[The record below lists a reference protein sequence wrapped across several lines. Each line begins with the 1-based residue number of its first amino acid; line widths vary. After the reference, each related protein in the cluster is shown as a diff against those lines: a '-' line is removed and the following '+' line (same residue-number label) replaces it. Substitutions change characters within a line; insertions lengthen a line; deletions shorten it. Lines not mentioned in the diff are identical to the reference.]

1 MHLGQHNTS
10 TCFLLL
16 TLFTRSTRA
25 SIAPAFETPPLSSQ
39 QVERR
44 NNNPLNIDWS
54 PAPSAED
61 GPPGAANALR
71 NPAYLPVQIGGI
83 VGSYALSL
91 VLVAIIL
98 LSLSKKRRDR
108 IRAAEDVDLWPDS
121 PYEHEFSESITGFQS
136 QDDVQFQKGPEYLN
150 FHELPKSHIEEHVHF
165 QDQVYSQDQVHIQ
178 NHIQG
183 HVRNFSLPSPASPT
197 FSASQEA
204 TPYSFPS
211 PQSSY
216 RGQPGVDPYVDQSV
230 VEQDKAMAQAQLEEM
245 YKYVMEQ
252 EAAKEA
258 GVNFMGPVF
267 PASSQQRN
275 APSGGIMKK
284 ERAKP
289 ANLNLSDD
297 KSEKTQSR
305 ASSFLSALKSP
316 LGKKKDKLHAI
327 SISSPILTPMSGT
340 FPQYIGE
347 EMSTIPPRHYAPAV
361 PPPVPADQAP
371 FHQQR
376 NVNLA
381 PITPPDRSPE
391 STQSIDERLRNMSI
405 KGKDKDVQDE
415 TNEEEEEEGQKHDN
429 YNHARYET
437 ASMTASMTEPDPIS
451 ATSETST
458 TPLFGRHDK
467 RGDRMSG
474 LPSSPKPGVNRFPSL
489 TSLPSLP
496 ASPKPGAT
504 FSRPNAPSA
513 VRTGG
518 TLPLRAY
525 EPPLM
530 SPNTYDRTVKQTV
543 FERNVPPTPGL
554 GTARTPRTGAPVPY
568 SPYQPFSPVVPITP
582 SLVTKADRKRMR
594 RMEPKTPTLEL
605 VKGDNELW

>member
-1 MHLGQHNTS
+1 MPFGLHGTS
-10 TCFLLL
+10 ASYMVFSL
-16 TLFTRSTRA
+16 STSFVKA
-25 SIAPAFETPPLSSQ
+25 LEAAAFEAPPVSSD

-44 NNNPLNIDWS
+44 NNNPLGIAWG
-54 PAPSAED
+54 PAPPPDE

-83 VGSYALSL
+83 VGAYAFSL

-98 LSLSKKRRDR
+98 LGLSKKRRDR
-108 IRAAEDVDLWPDS
+108 IRAAEDFDLREQS
-121 PYEHEFSESITGFQS
+121 PFKSDFPKDFAAFQS
-136 QDDVQFQKGPEYLN
+136 QDDVQFQGQPPYPS
-150 FHELPKSHIEEHVHF
+150 FHELPKGNIEDHA
-165 QDQVYSQDQVHIQ
+165 
-178 NHIQG
+178 QG
-183 HVRNFSLPSPASPT
+183 HVRDYSLPSPTNPS
-197 FSASQEA
+197 FSATKEQN
-204 TPYSFPS
+204 PYIFPS
-211 PQSSY
+211 PHDSFG
-216 RGQPGVDPYVDQSV
+216 GQPGVDRYVDQSV
-230 VEQDKAMAQAQLEEM
+230 VQHDKAMAQAQLEEM
-245 YKYVMEQ
+245 YKYVLEQ

-258 GVNFMGPVF
+258 GIEFRGPAF
-267 PASSQQRN
+267 PASSQQKN
-275 APSGGIMKK
+275 ASLGDMVKK
-284 ERAKP
+284 EKAKP

-316 LGKKKDKLHAI
+316 LGKKKDRVQAL
-327 SISSPILTPMSGT
+327 SISSPIMTPMSST

-347 EMSTIPPRHYAPAV
+347 EMNAIPPRQYAPAV

-371 FHQQR
+371 FHMRR
-376 NVNLA
+376 NADVA
-381 PITPPDRSPE
+381 PLTPPDLSSK
-391 STQSIDERLRNMSI
+391 STQSIDERLRAMAI
-405 KGKDKDVQDE
+405 KGKDKGVRGEGDD
-415 TNEEEEEEGQKHDN
+415 EEEEEEGGHGRDSQ
-429 YNHARYET
+429 YHARNET
-437 ASMTASMTEPDPIS
+437 ASMAEPDPIS
-451 ATSETST
+451 TTSETST
-458 TPLFGRHDK
+458 TPLFRPDR

-474 LPSSPKPGVNRFPSL
+474 LPS
-489 TSLPSLP
+489 
-496 ASPKPGAT
+496 SPKPGAT

-568 SPYQPFSPVVPITP
+568 SPYQPFSPVIPITP

-594 RMEPKTPTLEL
+594 RMEPKTPTLEM
-605 VKGDNELW
+605 VKSDNEIW

>member
-1 MHLGQHNTS
+1 MHFGQHNTS
-10 TCFLLL
+10 TSFLLF
-16 TLFTRSTRA
+16 TLFISLTRS
-25 SIAPAFETPPLSSQ
+25 SIAPAFEAPPLSSE

-91 VLVAIIL
+91 VLVAVIL

-121 PYEHEFSESITGFQS
+121 PYQHEFAESITGFQS
-136 QDDVQFQKGPEYLN
+136 QDDVHFHLGPEYLD
-150 FHELPKSHIEEHVHF
+150 FHELPKSHTQEHVHF
-165 QDQVYSQDQVHIQ
+165 QDQAYSQDQVRIQ
-178 NHIQG
+178 NHVQG
-183 HVRNFSLPSPASPT
+183 HVRNFSLPSPTSLT
-197 FSASQEA
+197 ISTSQEA

-216 RGQPGVDPYVDQSV
+216 RGQPGVDRYVDQSV

-258 GVNFMGPVF
+258 GVTFMGPVF

-347 EMSTIPPRHYAPAV
+347 EMSAIPPRHYAPAV
-361 PPPVPADQAP
+361 PPPVPADQA

-415 TNEEEEEEGQKHDN
+415 TNEEEEEEGQRHDK
-429 YNHARYET
+429 YNHARSE
-437 ASMTASMTEPDPIS
+437 TASMTEPDPIS

-474 LPSSPKPGVNRFPSL
+474 LPSSPKPGVNRFPSM

>member
-1 MHLGQHNTS
+1 MPLGLHGIPASCMVFSLSTS
-10 TCFLLL
+10 FVKALE
-16 TLFTRSTRA
+16 A
-25 SIAPAFETPPLSSQ
+25 AAFEAPPVSSD

-44 NNNPLNIDWS
+44 NNNPLGIDWS
-54 PAPSAED
+54 PAPPPDE

-83 VGSYALSL
+83 VGAYAFSL

-108 IRAAEDVDLWPDS
+108 IRAAEDFDLWEES
-121 PYEHEFSESITGFQS
+121 PFKSNFPEDIAAFQS
-136 QDDVQFQKGPEYLN
+136 QDDVQFQGQPPYPS
-150 FHELPKSHIEEHVHF
+150 FHELPKG
-165 QDQVYSQDQVHIQ
+165 HIQ
-178 NHIQG
+178 DHVQG
-183 HVRNFSLPSPASPT
+183 HVRNFSLPSPTSPSL
-197 FSASQEA
+197 SATKEQN
-204 TPYSFPS
+204 PYIFPS
-211 PQSSY
+211 PHDSF
-216 RGQPGVDPYVDQSV
+216 RGQPGVDRYVDQSV
-230 VEQDKAMAQAQLEEM
+230 VQHDKAMAQAQLEEM

-258 GVNFMGPVF
+258 GVEFKGPAF
-267 PASSQQRN
+267 PAPSQQKI
-275 APSGGIMKK
+275 ASLGGMVKK
-284 ERAKP
+284 ERVKP

-316 LGKKKDKLHAI
+316 LGKKKDKMQAL
-327 SISSPILTPMSGT
+327 SISSPIMTPMSGT

-347 EMSTIPPRHYAPAV
+347 EMNAIPPRQYAPAV
-361 PPPVPADQAP
+361 PPPVPADQVP
-371 FHQQR
+371 FHMRR
-376 NVNLA
+376 NVDVA
-381 PITPPDRSPE
+381 PLTPPDLSPE
-391 STQSIDERLRNMSI
+391 STQSIDERLRAMAI
-405 KGKDKDVQDE
+405 KGKDKDVRGEGND
-415 TNEEEEEEGQKHDN
+415 EEEEEEGQGRDSQ
-429 YNHARYET
+429 YHARYET
-437 ASMTASMTEPDPIS
+437 ASMAEPDPIS

-458 TPLFGRHDK
+458 TPLFRPDR

-474 LPSSPKPGVNRFPSL
+474 LPSSPKPGINRFPSL
-489 TSLPSLP
+489 NSLPS
-496 ASPKPGAT
+496 SPKPGAT

-568 SPYQPFSPVVPITP
+568 SPYQPFSPVIPITP

-594 RMEPKTPTLEL
+594 RMEPKTPTLEM